1 MPVVTESYA
10 YAWGQMV
17 LNLQVFSGF
26 GFEVDMGLQTCIHD
40 TDDYIFTI
48 LGFLE
53 EAGLLWW
60 LIVKAKK
67 VPTPSCVQFVESVT
81 LHSDNFREL
90 YIQNN

>member
-17 LNLQVFSGF
+17 LNLEVFSGF

-53 EAGLLWW
+53 EARLLWW
-60 LIVKAKK
+60 FVVNAEEIPA
-67 VPTPSCVQFVESVT
+67 PSCVQFVKNVT
-81 LHSDNFREL
+81 LHGDNFREL
-90 YIQNN
+90 YIRNG

>member
-1 MPVVTESYA
+1 MFWIKVEME
-10 YAWGQMV
+10 W
-17 LNLQVFSGF
+17 
-26 GFEVDMGLQTCIHD
+26 QTCIHD
-40 TDDYIFTI
+40 TDDNIFTI

-60 LIVKAKK
+60 LIVKAEK